1 MSSVKKA
8 LLLCGLSFF
17 IFCAALPGAAV
28 LFDRAFPPDLSRYH
42 NVSPV
47 VLDADGKILRAF
59 TVEDGIWRLPVAT
72 ADVSKDYLAQLIA
85 FEDKRFP
92 AHHGIDFLA
101 LARAV
106 VQVMQNGHIVSGGST
121 LTMQTARL
129 LEPRP
134 RSIAAKFIEML
145 RAWQLEAHF
154 SKDDILQIYLTL
166 APMGGNIEGIRA
178 ATMLYFGKEPSNL
191 TPAEAAL
198 LVALPQ
204 SPTALRPD
212 LYPARAKAARNKVLM
227 RVLPR
232 QMAAE
237 SLGDPLPQRRKDM
250 PFLAPHLARRLI
262 AENCQT
268 PCRSFIQRD
277 LQSALEQET
286 QKFVAELPRRVSAA
300 LVVVENDSG
309 NVIAYIGSAGFF
321 NAARDGQVDMAAAV
335 RSPGSSLKPF
345 IYGIAFQDRL
355 VHPATM
361 IHDAPAMF
369 GGYAPRNFL
378 RDYAGDVTIAK
389 ALQLSLN
396 VPAVKVLDG
405 ISPSRF
411 ADLLARAGGMLVM
424 PAGDAAPA
432 LPLALG
438 GAGIRL
444 EQLAQLYAAI
454 ARGGDALPLRY
465 HAGQA
470 QGTAQEFLSPESAGW
485 LTTILRGVENPSGFL
500 AQRFAEKQHRI
511 AFKTGTSYGFRDAV
525 AIGFSARH
533 TVAAWV
539 GRPDGAPHDNFIG
552 LDTARLMLR
561 GFDLIWNA
569 NPAAEEELLQER
581 RFGKPPAALRRYP
594 APPVS
599 AAIGQSK
606 NFRIL
611 FPPKD
616 AVVSAGNSKPVTL
629 EADAG
634 RRPYTWLVNG
644 APAGQSLLS
653 GSLSWRPAGAGAYRI
668 TAIDATGAHDS
679 VEIWLQN

>member
-1 MSSVKKA
+1 MSSCKKA
-8 LLLCGLSFF
+8 LLLCSLSLL
-17 IFCAALPGAAV
+17 IFCAALPPAA
-28 LFDRAFPPDLSRYH
+28 LLLDRAFPPDLSRYH

-47 VLDADGKILRAF
+47 VLDGEGKILRAF

-72 ADVSKDYLAQLIA
+72 ADVSQDYLTQLIT
-85 FEDKRFP
+85 FEDKRFST
-92 AHHGIDFLA
+92 HHGVDLWA
-101 LARAV
+101 LTRAV
-106 VQVMQNGHIVSGGST
+106 MQVVQNGHIVSGGST

-134 RSIAAKFIEML
+134 RTIAAKLVEML
-145 RAWQLEAHF
+145 RAWQLEARF
-154 SKDDILQIYLTL
+154 DKDEILQIYLTL

-178 ATMLYFGKEPSNL
+178 ATMLYFGKEPSSL

-212 LYPARAKAARNKVLM
+212 IYPARARAARNKVLL
-227 RVLPR
+227 RVLPP

-237 SLGDPLPQRRKDM
+237 ARDDPLPQTRKDM
-250 PFLAPHLARRLI
+250 PFFAPHLARRLV
-262 AENCQT
+262 AEGCGT
-268 PCRSFIQRD
+268 PCRSFVNRR
-277 LQSALEQET
+277 LQARLEKET
-286 QKFVAELPRRVSAA
+286 RSFVASLPPKVSAA
-300 LVVVENDSG
+300 LVVVENSSG
-309 NVIAYIGSAGFF
+309 NVMAYVGSADFF

-345 IYGIAFQDRL
+345 IYGIGFQDRL
-355 VHPATM
+355 VHPATI
-361 IHDAPAMF
+361 IHDGPAMF
-369 GGYAPRNFL
+369 GGWAPRNFL

-389 ALQLSLN
+389 ALRLSLN
-396 VPAVKVLDG
+396 IPAVKVLDG
-405 ISPSRF
+405 VSPSRF
-411 ADLLARAGGMLVM
+411 VNLLARAGVEVVLSQ
-424 PAGDAAPA
+424 AGEAPA
-432 LPLALG
+432 LPVALG
-438 GAGIRL
+438 GAGIKL

-465 HAGQA
+465 HAGMGA
-470 QGTAQEFLSPESAGW
+470 ATAQEFLSPEAAGW
-485 LTTILRGVENPSGFL
+485 LTEILAAVERPSGFL
-500 AQRFAEKQHRI
+500 AQRFAEKQRRV

-525 AIGFSARH
+525 SVGFSARY

-561 GFDLIWNA
+561 SFDLIWDGD
-569 NPAAEEELLQER
+569 PVAESDVLETR
-581 RFGKPPAALRRYP
+581 AFGKPPAALAHYP
-594 APPVS
+594 APRVS

-616 AVVSAGNSKPVTL
+616 AMISAGKTKPVIL

-644 APAGQSLLS
+644 APAGKSLLS
-653 GSLSWRPAGAGAYRI
+653 GRLSWQPSGAGAYHI